1 MWFDNLFSDLSVR
14 SSIQDSALRV
24 DRAVAAV
31 HEANRRTTMRGAAL
45 DQQLAELRARRDAL
59 LSG

>member
-14 SSIQDSALRV
+14 SSIRDSAPRV
-24 DRAVAAV
+24 DPAVAAA
-31 HEANRRTTMRGAAL
+31 HEAMTRMTLRGAAL
-45 DQQLAELRARRDAL
+45 DQQLAELRARRDVL